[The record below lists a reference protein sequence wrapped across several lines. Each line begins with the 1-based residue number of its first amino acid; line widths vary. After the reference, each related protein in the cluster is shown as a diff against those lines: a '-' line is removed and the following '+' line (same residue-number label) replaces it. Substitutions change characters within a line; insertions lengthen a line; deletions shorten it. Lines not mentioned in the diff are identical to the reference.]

1 VNTFL
6 PTLITWLQEYGYPA
20 LWFTICI
27 AAIGLPLPIGLLLL
41 GSGALAAFGDFN
53 LWVLLVLSTS
63 AAVAGDSTGYLL
75 GRRYGSKLFGWL
87 EHQQRF
93 RFIKPEV
100 VTRSRLY
107 FQKRGGWAVLLS
119 RFLFS
124 AFGSPINL
132 LAGAELYPYRHFLLY
147 DAIGEAIGISIPLV
161 VGFGFS
167 ASWEE
172 AGEIMS
178 TVTLLILAL
187 LITIYL
193 TVYLI
198 MLMKRMRNRK
208 RRQARSAEGEQSKPA
223 SPMGFRTLDFSK
235 EGGDTLPL

>member
-1 VNTFL
+1 VSTFL

-20 LWFTICI
+20 LWFTIWI

-53 LWVLLVLSTS
+53 LWILLVLATS
-63 AAVAGDSTGYLL
+63 AAVAGDSTGYFL
-75 GRRYGSKLFGWL
+75 GRRYGSKLFDWL
-87 EHQQRF
+87 EHQQRI
-93 RFIKPEV
+93 RFVKPEV
-100 VTRSRLY
+100 VIRSRLY
-107 FQKRGGWAVLLS
+107 FQKRGSWAILLS

-147 DAIGEAIGISIPLV
+147 DAIGEAIGVSAPLV

-187 LITIYL
+187 IITIYL
-193 TVYLI
+193 AIYLI
-198 MLMKRMRNRK
+198 ILVKRMRQRK
-208 RRQARSAEGEQSKPA
+208 KLQARSANESGQSA
-223 SPMGFRTLDFSK
+223 NSLGFRKLDFSK

>member
-1 VNTFL
+1 M
-6 PTLITWLQEYGYPA
+6 
-20 LWFTICI
+20 
-27 AAIGLPLPIGLLLL
+27 
-41 GSGALAAFGDFN
+41 LATTA
-53 LWVLLVLSTS
+53 S
-63 AAVAGDSTGYLL
+63 VAGDSTGYLI
-75 GRRYGSKLFGWL
+75 GRRYGSKVFHWL

-100 VTRSRLY
+100 VIRSRLY
-107 FQKRGGWAVLLS
+107 FQKRGGWAILLS

-147 DAIGEAIGISIPLV
+147 DAIGEAIGVSLPLV
-161 VGFGFS
+161 VGFAFS

-187 LITIYL
+187 LVTIYL
-193 TVYLI
+193 VVYLFI
-198 MLMKRMRNRK
+198 LIKRTRK
-208 RRQARSAEGEQSKPA
+208 KRLARSAESQKS
-223 SPMGFRTLDFSK
+223 SPMGIRTLDFSK

>member
-1 VNTFL
+1 MSTFL
-6 PTLITWLQEYGYPA
+6 PTLITWLQDYGYPA
-20 LWFTICI
+20 MWVTIFI

-41 GSGALAAFGDFN
+41 GSGALSAFGDFN
-53 LWVLLVLSTS
+53 LPLLVVLSTTAS
-63 AAVAGDSTGYLL
+63 VAGDSTGYLI
-75 GRRYGSKLFGWL
+75 GKRYGSKVFYWL

-100 VTRSRLY
+100 VIRSRLY
-107 FQKRGGWAVLLS
+107 FQKRGGWAILLS

-147 DAIGEAIGISIPLV
+147 DAIGEAIGVSLPLV
-161 VGFGFS
+161 VGFAFS

-178 TVTLLILAL
+178 TVTLLILAVL
-187 LITIYL
+187 VTIYL
-193 TVYLI
+193 AVYLI
-198 MLMKRMRNRK
+198 ILVKRTREK
-208 RRQARSAEGEQSKPA
+208 RLARSIESQKS
-223 SPMGFRTLDFSK
+223 SPVGIRTLDFSK

>member
-1 VNTFL
+1 VSTLL

-20 LWFTICI
+20 LWFTIFI

-53 LWVLLVLSTS
+53 PAILFLLATS
-63 AAVAGDSTGYLL
+63 ASVAGDSTGYFI
-75 GRRYGSKLFGWL
+75 GSRYGSKVFHWL
-87 EHQQRF
+87 EHQQRI

-100 VTRSRLY
+100 VIHSRLY
-107 FQKRGGWAVLLS
+107 FQKRGGWAILLS

-147 DAIGEAIGISIPLV
+147 DAIGEAIGVSMPLV
-161 VGFGFS
+161 VGFAFS

-187 LITIYL
+187 LVTLYLTIYL
-193 TVYLI
+193 VILV
-198 MLMKRMRNRK
+198 KRTREK
-208 RRQARSAEGEQSKPA
+208 RYARSAESQKTPSVRIRA
-223 SPMGFRTLDFSK
+223 LDLSK
-235 EGGDTLPL
+235 ERGDTLPL

>member
-6 PTLITWLQEYGYPA
+6 PALMTWLQEYGYPA
-20 LWFTICI
+20 LWFTVFF

-53 LWVLLVLSTS
+53 LAILFLLATS
-63 AAVAGDSTGYLL
+63 ASVAGDSTGYLI
-75 GRRYGSKLFGWL
+75 GNRYGSKVFHWL

-93 RFIKPEV
+93 RFIKPEAII
-100 VTRSRLY
+100 RSRIY
-107 FQKRGGWAVLLS
+107 FRKRGGWAILLS

-132 LAGAELYPYRHFLLY
+132 LAGAELYPYRYFLLY
-147 DAIGEAIGISIPLV
+147 DTIGEAIGVCMPLA
-161 VGFGFS
+161 VGFAFS

-178 TVTLLILAL
+178 TVTLLILAVL
-187 LITIYL
+187 VTLYL
-193 TVYLI
+193 AVYLVI
-198 MLMKRMRNRK
+198 LVKRTREK
-208 RRQARSAEGEQSKPA
+208 RGAMSAESQQD
-223 SPMGFRTLDFSK
+223 SPVMIRTLDLSK

>member
-1 VNTFL
+1 MSTFF
-6 PTLITWLQEYGYPA
+6 PTLITWIQDYGYPA
-20 LWFTICI
+20 LWITIFI

-53 LWVLLVLSTS
+53 LALLLVLGTTAS
-63 AAVAGDSTGYLL
+63 VAGDSTGYLI
-75 GRRYGSKLFGWL
+75 GRRYGSKVFHWL

-93 RFIKPEV
+93 SFIKPEV
-100 VTRSRLY
+100 VVRSRLY
-107 FQKRGGWAVLLS
+107 FQKRGGWAILLS

-124 AFGSPINL
+124 ALGSPINL

-147 DAIGEAIGISIPLV
+147 DTIGEAIGVIMPLA
-161 VGFGFS
+161 VGFAFS

-187 LITIYL
+187 LITLYL
-193 TVYLI
+193 AVYLVI
-198 MLMKRMRNRK
+198 LVKRTREK
-208 RRQARSAEGEQSKPA
+208 RHAKSAESQKSSQARI
-223 SPMGFRTLDFSK
+223 RTFNLSQK
-235 EGGDTLPL
+235 GSDTLPL

>member
-1 VNTFL
+1 
-6 PTLITWLQEYGYPA
+6 LITWLQEYGYPA
-20 LWFTICI
+20 LWFTIFV

-53 LWVLLVLSTS
+53 LGLLLLLATS
-63 AAVAGDSTGYLL
+63 ASVAGDSTGYLI
-75 GRRYGSKLFGWL
+75 GKRYGSKVFDWL

-100 VTRSRLY
+100 VIRSRLY
-107 FQKRGGWAVLLS
+107 FQKRGGWAILLS

-147 DAIGEAIGISIPLV
+147 DAIGEAIGISLPLA

-178 TVTLLILAL
+178 TVTLLILASL
-187 LITIYL
+187 LTIYL
-193 TVYLI
+193 AVYLVT
-198 MLMKRMRNRK
+198 LVKRSRARNRQ
-208 RRQARSAEGEQSKPA
+208 RRQANSTENQTA
-223 SPMGFRTLDFSK
+223 SPLGIRTLDFSK

>member
-1 VNTFL
+1 VSTFL
-6 PTLITWLQEYGYPA
+6 PTLIIWLQEYGYPA
-20 LWFTICI
+20 LWLTIFI

-53 LWVLLVLSTS
+53 PALLLVLATTAS
-63 AAVAGDSTGYLL
+63 VAGDSTGYLV
-75 GRRYGSKLFGWL
+75 GRCYGSKVFHWL

-100 VTRSRLY
+100 IIRSRLY
-107 FQKRGGWAVLLS
+107 FQKRGGWAILLS
-119 RFLFS
+119 RFLLS

-147 DAIGEAIGISIPLV
+147 DAIGEAIGVSMPLA
-161 VGFGFS
+161 VGFAFS

-178 TVTLLILAL
+178 TVTLLILAVL
-187 LITIYL
+187 VTLYLAIYL
-193 TVYLI
+193 IILV
-198 MLMKRMRNRK
+198 KRTREK
-208 RRQARSAEGEQSKPA
+208 RHSRAAESQQK
-223 SPMGFRTLDFSK
+223 SPIRIRTFDLSQK
-235 EGGDTLPL
+235 GSDTLPL